1 MRFDQDRNAAV
12 SNRKREVL
20 VIQRFAKPLTKGIAR
35 TGIAAFL
42 LFVGTASASA
52 ENVADVILGSGSFQ
66 IPFNIAN
73 NGNAPREV
81 ELYMA
86 STGDEA
92 SGQWR
97 LLDRQ
102 PPGAGKFQLSE
113 TPDGTF
119 WFATRT
125 IDASGRAHPPGPIEP
140 ELKVIVDTGQPV
152 VHLAAEAS
160 AEGKVVAEFTV
171 DDASG
176 ADQMTVHYVT
186 DTKPQWQTANILPT
200 AQGGKFQFEPT
211 DNWQQLSLRVRVLD
225 RAGNETIVKKR
236 VHKPRVAVAGTT
248 RLASGPLGFGPSGF
262 NNSGFNNPFN
272 ASGNAPNAS
281 TQIPSA
287 QIPST
292 LVPGTQVPTTQP
304 PYGITATPP
313 AGIRPSPPVG
323 ALASSDAALPPPST
337 AQQISDDF
345 GMPEIEMLP
354 GQASARGNSTEDLPV
369 PMGQLEE
376 RPKTAAEAMRPL
388 IPEGPGS
395 PLPQQIQP
403 AQNQP
408 TLAAPQNKPD
418 TPSGSLAPQTPFQT
432 EVVPAPYGQ
441 PPAPNRLNRPALET
455 RSLDQNDAEGTAAP
469 SPWSPIDP
477 MRSRNP
483 SRSFSRETPPSGSGQ
498 RQVQARPS
506 IDETRSNP
514 DRLDLDQL
522 AKRSVVRHSDSRQ
535 FSLDY
540 EIEAIGGRG
549 VEAIELY
556 GTTDGGQSWKRWG
569 DDPDRISPFDIET
582 NGEGIFGFNIVVVAE
597 NGLAS
602 PRPLPGDVPDIVV
615 VVDETKPEVSITG
628 ARYGEADRAGSL
640 VMQYR
645 CEDEY
650 LMSRPIALA
659 FSESPDGP
667 WTTIAAGLRNLGD
680 YVWPAD
686 PQLPRQIYLRIDA
699 TDQAGNVGGFV
710 LEEPID
716 TRGLAPRARIRA
728 FRSIPTR

>member
-1 MRFDQDRNAAV
+1 MG
-12 SNRKREVL
+12 
-20 VIQRFAKPLTKGIAR
+20 IQRSDRRFTKPLHRA
-35 TGIAAFL
+35 GIAALL
-42 LFVGTASASA
+42 LFGGVGNASAQ
-52 ENVADVILGSGSFQ
+52 NVTDVILGSGSFQ

-86 STGDEA
+86 SSGDES

-125 IDASGRAHPPGPIEP
+125 IDSSGRPHPPGPIEP
-140 ELKVIVDTGQPV
+140 ELKVIVDTGEPIV
-152 VHLAAEAS
+152 YLAAEAS

-171 DDASG
+171 EDASG

-186 DTKPQWQTANILPT
+186 DTKPQWQTANIIPT
-200 AQGGKFQFEPT
+200 TRGGKFQFEPT

-225 RAGNETIVKKR
+225 RAGNETIIKKR
-236 VHKPRVAVAGTT
+236 VQKPRIAVAAKT
-248 RLASGPLGFGPSGF
+248 RLASGPLGFGSPSYGP
-262 NNSGFNNPFN
+262 SGFNNPF
-272 ASGNAPNAS
+272 GNATNIPAAS
-281 TQIPSA
+281 P
-287 QIPST
+287 
-292 LVPGTQVPTTQP
+292 QVPTTPP

-313 AGIRPSPPVG
+313 GGVPSSPTTGNLPN
-323 ALASSDAALPPPST
+323 SDEALPPPST

-354 GQASARGNSTEDLPV
+354 NQIGAKRDLTEVLPA
-369 PMGQLEE
+369 PMGQEE
-376 RPKTAAEAMRPL
+376 SRPKTAAEAMRPL
-388 IPEGPGS
+388 IPEGPRRAGS
-395 PLPQQIQP
+395 PLAEDIPSAP
-403 AQNQP
+403 SQP
-408 TLAAPQNKPD
+408 TLAAPQNTASTTPD
-418 TPSGSLAPQTPFQT
+418 SLAPQTPFQT
-432 EVVPAPYGQ
+432 EIVPAPYGQ
-441 PPAPNRLNRPALET
+441 PPAPNRLNRPALENN
-455 RSLDQNDAEGTAAP
+455 SLGQNDAEGSAAP
-469 SPWSPIDP
+469 SPWAPIDQT
-477 MRSRNP
+477 RSRNP
-483 SRSFSRETPPSGSGQ
+483 SRAFSRETPPTDNGQ
-498 RQVQARPS
+498 RQFQSRPS
-506 IDETRSNP
+506 MDETRSVSG
-514 DRLDLDQL
+514 RLDLEQL

-549 VEAIELY
+549 VEAIELF

-582 NGEGIFGFNIVVVAE
+582 NGEGIFGFNIVVVAS

-650 LMSRPIALA
+650 LMSRPVTLA
-659 FSESPDGP
+659 FSESPKGP